1 MIRPLFL
8 LLISIQLFAIVAIKP
23 REVGEKPGLS
33 GELSGAFET
42 KRGNTEKDNYSG
54 SLQLQFDSN
63 TSYVIWGVVRGEY
76 GEASGVRDTNNLFA
90 HLRYIRNIV
99 GADIAAEGFGQME
112 KDEFKSIEE
121 RALAGGGLR
130 WKVLNKKRGEWGGLF
145 IGAGAYAEYIGYSTS
160 MDPLER
166 NLRFNSYLAYS
177 LPLSDKG
184 VFTAVGY
191 YQPKCDDFNDY
202 YVTASARIELQIYR
216 QLYLGFS
223 VEYAHDSEPAV
234 GVKQDDFS
242 QRTLFT
248 FKF

>member
-1 MIRPLFL
+1 MVRAFFL
-8 LLISIQLFAIVAIKP
+8 LLLSVQLFAIVAIKP

-63 TSYVIWGVVRGEY
+63 TTYVLWGVVRGEY
-76 GEASGVRDTNNLFA
+76 GEASGVKDTDNLFA
-90 HLRYIRNIV
+90 HLRYIRNIA

-112 KDEFKSIEE
+112 KDAFKSIEE
-121 RALAGGGLR
+121 RALAGGGVR
-130 WKVLNKKRGEWGGLF
+130 WKVLNKKRGQWGGLF
-145 IGAGAYAEYIGYSTS
+145 IGLGAYAEYIGYSTAV
-160 MDPLER
+160 DPLER

-177 LPLSDKG
+177 LPLPDDAL
-184 VFTAVGY
+184 FAAVAY
-191 YQPKCDDFNDY
+191 YQPKVDDANDY
-202 YVTASARIELQIYR
+202 YIATSARVELRIYK
-216 QLYLGFS
+216 QLYLGFR
-223 VEYAHDSEPAV
+223 VGYNHDAKPAV
-234 GVKQDDFS
+234 GVKQDDFY